1 MPNSISFCSQVWKP
15 RGAEDR
21 PGPCPTLCQDWYQ
34 SLSSTHLP
42 RTPFVMVAVPPK
54 PCGISMSYWQPH
66 NSGKGV
72 PGGGAQA
79 GSTEG
84 PCPAPSQ
91 PLSPSHPAATAWW
104 AWLRVCCSLNHCSP
118 EPKAGHLQPVGLEFR
133 IGTISVPSVFGLKL
147 SFEFECLTP
156 GRSSMELGTWTFQ
169 FRTSSG
175 PGRDHRAKA

>member
-1 MPNSISFCSQVWKP
+1 MLQCRTVLASVPKCGNPEGLKT
-15 RGAEDR
+15 D
-21 PGPCPTLCQDWYQ
+21 QDLAPLSAKTGT
-34 SLSSTHLP
+34 SLFSSTRLP

-84 PCPAPSQ
+84 PCPAPPQ

-133 IGTISVPSVFGLKL
+133 IGTISVPSGFGLK
-147 SFEFECLTP
+147 FV
-156 GRSSMELGTWTFQ
+156 
-169 FRTSSG
+169 FRI
-175 PGRDHRAKA
+175 